1 VGKRPQVLLTG
12 AMYDPAGEEL
22 LRAHTE
28 VRVLADPTV
37 EAIRQGLPGC
47 AAAYVRY
54 GTRLRAEAITAGSD
68 LLVISTSGRGTDAV
82 DLEAATACGIAV
94 VNNPG
99 LGMIPVSEHTFA
111 FMLDLAKQ
119 VTRTQR
125 ELQRAKG
132 YGESQPWRRVDL
144 NGRTLGLIGCGQI
157 GTEVARKAVSAF
169 GMRVLVYDPYIP
181 TGKAEAVGAI
191 RVNDLDRLLRESDF
205 VSLHPELTEETR
217 GMIGEAELK
226 RMRRDAFLINTARGQ
241 VLQTQALAKAL
252 REGWI
257 AGAAVDV
264 YEPEPPAPES
274 PLYGLDNLLLSPHVA
289 GLTVEARR
297 ELALSAATQILQVL
311 RGERPPNLVNPEVWE
326 GLTTRLRA

>member
-1 VGKRPQVLLTG
+1 MRKRPRVLLTG

-22 LRAHTE
+22 LRQHSE
-28 VRVLADPTV
+28 VRLLSDPTA
-37 EAIRQGLPGC
+37 EAIRQALPGC
-47 AAAYVRY
+47 AAAFVRY
-54 GTRLRAEAITAGSD
+54 GTRLRAEAIAAGRD

-82 DLEAATACGIAV
+82 DLEAATARGIAV

-99 LGMIPVSEHTFA
+99 LGMIPVSEHTIA

-119 VTRTQR
+119 ITRTQR

-132 YGESQPWRRVDL
+132 WGESHRWRRIDL
-144 NGRTLGLIGCGQI
+144 HGRTLGVIGCGQI
-157 GTEVARKAVSAF
+157 GAEVARKAVSAF
-169 GMRVLVYDPYIP
+169 NMRVLVYDPYIP
-181 TGKAEAVGAI
+181 AGKAEAVGAL

-226 RMRRDAFLINTARGQ
+226 RMRPDAFLINTARGQ
-241 VLQTQALAKAL
+241 VLRTEALAKAL

-264 YEPEPPAPES
+264 YDPEPPGPES
-274 PLYGLDNLLLSPHVA
+274 PLYGLDNLILSPHVA

-311 RGERPPNLVNPEVWE
+311 GGERPPNLVNPEVWE
-326 GLTTRLRA
+326 GLAVRLRA